1 MMNDSALSEHYWNMK
16 DRGLEPSI
24 RFSVLRKQKVYSPET
39 KKCFLCI
46 QEKMEL
52 IKVLDNPDN
61 VNKKSELMGYC
72 LHRYKSLLCNINLDK
87 FVPNMDMKWF
97 DTGQQENQ
105 NNQRFDQ
112 FNDEEGQLL
121 TDTDPDIENSSI
133 EVPNIEDTEKIQL
146 RRLRSGR
153 ILR

>member
-1 MMNDSALSEHYWNMK
+1 MK
-16 DRGLEPSI
+16 
-24 RFSVLRKQKVYSPET
+24 
-39 KKCFLCI
+39 
-46 QEKMEL
+46 
-52 IKVLDNPDN
+52 
-61 VNKKSELMGYC
+61 
-72 LHRYKSLLCNINLDK
+72 INLDE
-87 FVPNMDMKWF
+87 FVPSMDMKWF